1 MSIETQVA
9 ELVANT
15 TKLTERIEGQAD
27 EWDEK
32 IQKKEDEVDA
42 LIGNYKIEKHINVGL
57 EYVPILKFRSQHL
70 SSVFRIIIA
79 GVSYR
84 FVFAGIFDVVCS
96 HARIPMIQLISS
108 TRYGSVVI
116 KIDYDYNGNG
126 YVSMKKISGDDIVSN
141 MKIVC
146 CPYNGSVVFYENE
159 VPVQDNTIELDF
171 TEAGV

>member
-9 ELVANT
+9 ELVENT

-32 IQKKEDEVDA
+32 IRAKEDEVDA
-42 LIGNYKIEKHINVGL
+42 LIGNYKIEKHIEVGF

-79 GVSYR
+79 GTSGN

-108 TRYGSVVI
+108 TRYGSIVI
-116 KIDYDYNGNG
+116 KIDYDHYGNG
-126 YVSMKKISGDDIVSN
+126 YVSMKKNSGVDSVESIN
-141 MKIVC
+141 IVC